1 MATPPIQALGPTE
14 LTPGLNVTDDEE
26 LEKWIRGVLN
36 PSNAHECCTTPN
48 VKTEWGGVVDN
59 ELLVYGVEGLRVVG
73 ISTWPLSPGSAPS
86 ATVYAVAEKVSVV
99 SVVAEKSEKSMLM
112 NKLGCRYD

>member
-1 MATPPIQALGPTE
+1 
-14 LTPGLNVTDDEE
+14 
-26 LEKWIRGVLN
+26 
-36 PSNAHECCTTPN
+36 
-48 VKTEWGGVVDN
+48 
-59 ELLVYGVEGLRVVG
+59 VEGLRVVG